1 MRILTI
7 LAVALAAAAAAPAA
21 NAVICY
27 TLLDRN
33 DKLLYRSSSPPVDM
47 SAQGATQ
54 REALGR
60 RHEYLMIADVD
71 SCQTVAAAEGAV
83 GYRPATVDEIVFGMR
98 DYLGYGGVSSIPGE
112 TRSGGV
118 GGGGGGGGVAAAP
131 ASGGGS
137 SGSRGRY

>member
-54 REALGR
+54 REALRR

-71 SCQTVAAAEGAV
+71 SCQTVAATEGAT
-83 GYRPATVDEIVFGMR
+83 GYRPASVDEIVAGMR
-98 DYLGYGGVSSIPGE
+98 NYLGYGGVSSLPGE
-112 TRSGGV
+112 TRSGAV
-118 GGGGGGGGVAAAP
+118 GGGGGGVIEAAP

-137 SGSRGRY
+137 SGSRGGY